1 MASFFASVSPSTA
14 TASLFTYEMD
24 ILGDTL
30 ARKRSR
36 QLVTLGLAKL
46 MVDTIGRTLAI
57 NKANGLLDALPDKLT
72 QLTQALT
79 DY

>member
-1 MASFFASVSPSTA
+1 M
-14 TASLFTYEMD
+14 
-24 ILGDTL
+24 
-30 ARKRSR
+30 
-36 QLVTLGLAKL
+36 TLGLAKL
-46 MVDTIGRTLAI
+46 RVDTIARTLAI

>member
-1 MASFFASVSPSTA
+1 
-14 TASLFTYEMD
+14 MD

-46 MVDTIGRTLAI
+46 RVDTIGRTLAI
-57 NKANGLLDALPDKLT
+57 NKANGLLDALADKLT